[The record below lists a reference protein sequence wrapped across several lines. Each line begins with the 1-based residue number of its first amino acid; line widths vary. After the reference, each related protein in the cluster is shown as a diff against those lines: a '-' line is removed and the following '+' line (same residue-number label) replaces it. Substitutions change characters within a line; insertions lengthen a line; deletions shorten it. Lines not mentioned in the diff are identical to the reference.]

1 MARKGP
7 LIFATG
13 LRLQGWFN
21 TIQSHRYR
29 GDLRCPARPAPLRRV
44 LTLAMKR
51 LSLQLFLGIALLLMA
66 GLLALKEQ
74 DKERV
79 SAVSKQVQSNITGPS
94 LPKPSPGLMPFDP
107 SSSKQVLDQLA
118 SADLQWIPKSE
129 VMPNGTTR
137 YSYKRRAGEPT
148 LSIAQIRNLMMNP
161 PTFDP
166 ERRSISELWQVLEA
180 KGVKI
185 RLVIPLKVGAAG
197 EWDAKQKTIRIN
209 PEVLDKGSKEFAWV
223 LNHEAIHVAQS
234 CKRGSLS
241 SNPEVIGL
249 SNNLPPSLESILDKP
264 PYRNAPS
271 QAKGLEQEAFAN
283 QANLGLGPSL
293 VKAYCL

>member
-1 MARKGP
+1 
-7 LIFATG
+7 
-13 LRLQGWFN
+13 
-21 TIQSHRYR
+21 
-29 GDLRCPARPAPLRRV
+29 
-44 LTLAMKR
+44 
-51 LSLQLFLGIALLLMA
+51 MA

-234 CKRGSLS
+234 CKSGSITANPNVLGLAKKLT
-241 SNPEVIGL
+241 PEVEL
-249 SNNLPPSLESILDKP
+249 VLQKP
-264 PYRNAPS
+264 PYLNAS
-271 QAKGLEQEAFAN
+271 FQSKSLEREAFAS
-283 QANLGLGPSL
+283 QRNLSLGPSL
-293 VKAYCL
+293 VEAYCF